1 MCGQYLANIQ
11 ELNVINQF
19 HSVFW
24 CRHQS
29 TSHDCH
35 DNLKGSFRIF
45 SPCFPSTK
53 IHDCWRAFGSHKS
66 IFPEVFFFSEQNR
79 IAISSC
85 HFLWN
90 PHLKRKRFY
99 FHRIVHLDSNGL
111 FLTRPA
117 WGLSMSLW
125 PDVQEPRRWDP
136 KIIKHG
142 RSWCLKWCFIGAA
155 SEKTHLPNRTT
166 SSWDKNWSK

>member
-45 SPCFPSTK
+45 SPCFPSK
-53 IHDCWRAFGSHKS
+53 DPRLLESLRLARIH
-66 IFPEVFFFSEQNR
+66 FPEGIFFSEQNR

-90 PHLKRKRFY
+90 PQLKRNRFY
-99 FHRIVHLDSNGL
+99 FHRMVHLDTNDLFSHSHF
-111 FLTRPA
+111 FLTRPSGLRAFDVIVA
-117 WGLSMSLW
+117 WCS
-125 PDVQEPRRWDP
+125 
-136 KIIKHG
+136 
-142 RSWCLKWCFIGAA
+142 
-155 SEKTHLPNRTT
+155 RTQALG
-166 SSWDKNWSK
+166 SKNHQTWAQLVL